1 MSNKSPKEEI
11 SIKELMQLC
20 LELWNKVVQLFLKA
34 VLFVIKHAI
43 PLVLLIAIGL
53 GIAYIN
59 KDKNLR
65 YKREYV
71 VSTTQ
76 YNNQFLSKELRGIN
90 VKFAAN
96 DERIKKAMSLQDLD
110 LSGVQFSVNPI
121 FEKGAGMSKE
131 EYQYIGYL
139 IENKLVSKENLE
151 SMVKFSDYRD
161 EVIITYPKH
170 IDGKRVFEATLNYL
184 RSNEYVLEMHEAIL
198 SDIELQIEQNKKL
211 ILSLGNYV
219 ASLGKNE
226 QKTGFD
232 SKTILLVEGARGS
245 NLGPMLYARTEVQE
259 LTNMLIARKI
269 RLSENL
275 RVLHQGYAMP
285 YYGSGIMSKKLL
297 VYPILLV
304 GAYLFI
310 VLVIYIIQA
319 ALALKE
325 KLRRKEA

>member
-1 MSNKSPKEEI
+1 
-11 SIKELMQLC
+11 
-20 LELWNKVVQLFLKA
+20 
-34 VLFVIKHAI
+34 
-43 PLVLLIAIGL
+43 
-53 GIAYIN
+53 
-59 KDKNLR
+59 
-65 YKREYV
+65 
-71 VSTTQ
+71 
-76 YNNQFLSKELRGIN
+76 
-90 VKFAAN
+90 
-96 DERIKKAMSLQDLD
+96 
-110 LSGVQFSVNPI
+110 
-121 FEKGAGMSKE
+121 
-131 EYQYIGYL
+131 
-139 IENKLVSKENLE
+139 VSKENLE
-151 SMVKFSDYRD
+151 RMVKFSDYRD
-161 EVIITYPKH
+161 EVIITYPKN

-184 RSNEYVLEMHEAIL
+184 RNNEYVSEMHEAIL
-198 SDIELQIEQNKKL
+198 SDIELQIEDNKKL
-211 ILSLGNYV
+211 ILSLGKYV
-219 ASLGKNE
+219 ASLGDDA
-226 QKTGFD
+226 QKTGLD
-232 SKTILLVEGARGS
+232 SKTLLVEGARGS

>member
-1 MSNKSPKEEI
+1 MSNKSPQEEI
-11 SIKELMQLC
+11 SIQELMQLFIK
-20 LELWNKVVQLFLKA
+20 LWNKIVQLFLKA

-43 PLVLLIAIGL
+43 PLVLLIVIGL
-53 GIAYIN
+53 VVAYFN
-59 KDKNLR
+59 KDSNLR
-65 YKREYV
+65 YKCEYV

-96 DERIKKAMSLQDLD
+96 DEKIKKAMSLQDLD
-110 LSGVQFSVNPI
+110 LSEVQFIVNPI

-131 EYQYIGYL
+131 EYQYLNYL

-151 SMVKFSDYRD
+151 RMVKFSDYRD
-161 EVIITYPKH
+161 EVIITYPKN

-184 RSNEYVLEMHEAIL
+184 RNNEYVSEMHEAIL
-198 SDIELQIEQNKKL
+198 NDIELQIEENKKL
-211 ILSLGNYV
+211 ILSLGKYV
-219 ASLGKNE
+219 ASLGDDAL
-226 QKTGFD
+226 KTGLD
-232 SKTILLVEGARGS
+232 SKTLLVEGARGS

-275 RVLHQGYAMP
+275 RILNHGYATP
-285 YYGSGIMSKKLL
+285 YYGSGIMSKRFL

-310 VLVIYIIQA
+310 VIGIYIIRA

-325 KLRRKEA
+325 ELRRKEA